1 MNQLGLGA
9 PVTALWTALV
19 ALWILLLMLQVVR
32 LRRSRR
38 VGIGDGGDK
47 DLAKAIRIHG
57 NAIETMPIALLLMFG
72 YELGGGAPWL
82 LHTCGAA
89 LLASRV
95 LHASGLRRTTGS
107 SAGRFLGSILWTAVV
122 VVLAFLLIARSF

>member
-1 MNQLGLGA
+1 MNLGAGA
-9 PVTALWTALV
+9 PVTALWA
-19 ALWILLLMLQVVR
+19 AAIAFWIVLLMLRVVR
-32 LRRSRR
+32 LRRARR

-47 DLAKAIRIHG
+47 DLAKAVRVHG

-82 LHTCGAA
+82 LHVCGAT

-95 LHASGLRRTTGS
+95 LHATGLTRTSGS
-107 SAGRFLGSILWTAVV
+107 SPGRFLGSFLWTTVV
-122 VVLAFLLIARSF
+122 IVLASLIIARSF